1 MQGKRLYGALRVFS
15 FVVLLLMATGIAY
28 ACFISFKYWSGIG
41 V

>member
-1 MQGKRLYGALRVFS
+1 MQRKQLYGPLKILS

-28 ACFISFKYWSGIG
+28 ACFISVKYWSGIG